1 MKKIE
6 ITDLKHEVSDKHA
19 ADVKGGEGLPTG
31 KRQHKPIRISKPIDK
46 ATP

>member
-6 ITDLKHEVSDKHA
+6 ITDLKQEVSKTEA

-31 KRQHKPIRISKPIDK
+31 KRMHKPITVSKGIDK